1 VVRSASVPAHH
12 NAICNFSIE
21 ERAAL
26 SVGPNATAVVG
37 EIETRGGGYGID
49 GILRIGF
56 WLLASSRQA
65 PTDLAHLLLAA
76 QISIWLLTNFFKKT
90 LVAATVYKT
99 NG

>member
-1 VVRSASVPAHH
+1 MAAMCQKRTVRIFGELKAACLKGSGTSSRQPAVLP
-12 NAICNFSIE
+12 
-21 ERAAL
+21 R
-26 SVGPNATAVVG
+26 
-37 EIETRGGGYGID
+37 YGID

-65 PTDLAHLLLAA
+65 PTDLAPLLLAA
-76 QISIWLLTNFFKKT
+76 QIWLLTNFFKKI